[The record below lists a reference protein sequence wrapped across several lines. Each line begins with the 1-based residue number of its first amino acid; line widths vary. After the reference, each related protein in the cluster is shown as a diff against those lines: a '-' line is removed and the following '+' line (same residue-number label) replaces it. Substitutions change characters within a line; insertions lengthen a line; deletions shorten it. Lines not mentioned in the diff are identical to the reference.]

1 MQLRQD
7 FERYLLAFLRHR
19 PHVDV
24 PAAAQ
29 LEALCQQQLQQE
41 DLSEWRTFWSLSEHF
56 FARFRMS
63 SARELGDHEAS
74 AANQVLSGVMFRSHV
89 DAAHAPG
96 LDDLQVINHLL
107 FLEQADVISQR
118 LVLDLN
124 DWSQTPEGDMP
135 QQAQLNAHHM
145 AQLAQDVAL
154 RGVQQVADAL
164 AAQLARLRTQRVVAD
179 IQASLSGAQEV
190 SRLLQQFA
198 VGNLR
203 PPQEN
208 VLAALRGE

>member
-7 FERYLLAFLRHR
+7 FERYLLALLRSR
-19 PHVDV
+19 PHVDL
-24 PAAAQ
+24 PAAFR
-29 LEALCQQQLQQE
+29 LESLCQQQLQQE
-41 DLSEWRTFWSLSEHF
+41 NLAEWRTFWSLSEHF

-63 SARELGDHEAS
+63 STHVLGDPEAS
-74 AANQVLSGVMFRSHV
+74 AANQVLSGVLFRSHV
-89 DAAHAPG
+89 DPAQSPG
-96 LDDLQVINHLL
+96 LDDLDVINHLL
-107 FLEQADVISQR
+107 FLEQADALSKRLIS
-118 LVLDLN
+118 DLS
-124 DWSQTPEGDMP
+124 DWTQTPEVDVP
-135 QQAQLNAHHM
+135 QQAELNATHM

-154 RGVQQVADAL
+154 GGVHQVADAL

>member
-7 FERYLLAFLRHR
+7 FERHLLSLLRHR
-19 PHVDV
+19 PQVDA

-29 LEALCQQQLQQE
+29 LEWLCQAQLGQE
-41 DLSEWRTFWSLSEHF
+41 TLAEWRTFWSLASHF
-56 FARFRMS
+56 FAGFRLS
-63 SARELGDHEAS
+63 SAREFGEPEAS
-74 AANQVLSGVMFRSHV
+74 AAHQVLSGVLFRRHFEQ
-89 DAAHAPG
+89 APAPG
-96 LDDLQVINHLL
+96 MDDLQVINHLL
-107 FLEQADVISQR
+107 FLEQADVISKR
-118 LVLDLN
+118 LVTDLH
-124 DWSQTPEGDMP
+124 DWSQTPERDMP
-135 QQAQLNAHHM
+135 QQAQQNAHHM

-154 RGVQQVADAL
+154 SGVHQVADAL

-208 VLAALRGE
+208 VLAALRGG

>member
-7 FERYLLAFLRHR
+7 FERYLLVMLRSR
-19 PHVDV
+19 PQVDL
-24 PAAAQ
+24 PAAYR
-29 LEALCQQQLQQE
+29 LELLCQQQLQQE
-41 DLSEWRTFWSLSEHF
+41 DLPEWQTFWSLGIRF
-56 FARFRMS
+56 FSSFRLS
-63 SARELGDHEAS
+63 SDPVLGEPQAS
-74 AANQVLSGVMFRSHV
+74 AANQVLSGVLFRSHFDPV
-89 DAAHAPG
+89 QAPG
-96 LDDLQVINHLL
+96 LGDLDVINHLL
-107 FLEQADVISQR
+107 FLEQADVISKR
-118 LVLDLN
+118 LVDDLI
-124 DWSQTPEGDMP
+124 DWSHSPEGEMP
-135 QQAQLNAHHM
+135 HQAQLHASHM

-154 RGVQQVADAL
+154 GGVHQVADAL

-179 IQASLSGAQEV
+179 IQASVSGAQEV